1 MRRLSASLEVFGADE
16 VTLVG
21 LGHTAM
27 RADPVPPAPPR
38 CPITHSRYS
47 VTRIANQ
54 AAVRHAPGG
63 CAREGCGTVRHD
75 SGRTR
80 GTGREYQV
88 PPAPRS
94 LARKDESIVVGDA
107 VVVRALVID
116 RQRLAIRRD
125 DPMHGANDLPSL
137 RERKVPCPGINRL
150 WRHAVGVWVAG
161 NRIALA
167 VGLVGHVHRCFLA
180 VGTDG
185 FAVKR

>member
-21 LGHTAM
+21 LGAHRDAGRSGPACAAALSDNAFALQRHPDCKPSGCST
-27 RADPVPPAPPR
+27 RARRLCTRGLWNCPPR
-38 CPITHSRYS
+38 QWAD
-47 VTRIANQ
+47 TR
-54 AAVRHAPGG
+54 H
-63 CAREGCGTVRHD
+63 
-75 SGRTR
+75 
-80 GTGREYQV
+80 GREYQV

-137 RERKVPCPGINRL
+137 RERKVPCPGIDRL
-150 WRHAVGVWVAG
+150 WRHAVGVRVAG

-167 VGLVGHVHRCFLA
+167 VGLVA
-180 VGTDG
+180 
-185 FAVKR
+185 

>member
-1 MRRLSASLEVFGADE
+1 MRRLSASLEVFWADE

-27 RADPVPPAPPR
+27 RADP
-38 CPITHSRYS
+38 
-47 VTRIANQ
+47 
-54 AAVRHAPGG
+54 
-63 CAREGCGTVRHD
+63 
-75 SGRTR
+75 
-80 GTGREYQV
+80 V

-116 RQRLAIRRD
+116 RQCLAIRRD

>member
-21 LGHTAM
+21 LRHTAM

-38 CPITHSRYS
+38 CPITHSCYERHS
-47 VTRIANQ
+47 DCKPSGCSTR
-54 AAVRHAPGG
+54 
-63 CAREGCGTVRHD
+63 ARRLC
-75 SGRTR
+75 TR
-80 GTGREYQV
+80 GLWNRPPRQWADTRHGARV
-88 PPAPRS
+88 PGAARPRS

-125 DPMHGANDLPSL
+125 DPMHGANDLPGL

-150 WRHAVGVWVAG
+150 
-161 NRIALA
+161 
-167 VGLVGHVHRCFLA
+167 
-180 VGTDG
+180 
-185 FAVKR
+185 